1 MASRFSVRKAEPRA
15 VDGTRLPS
23 TPSPPP
29 LGKLPSAREV
39 RLQKFH
45 EIHGPTAQSLQQQ
58 TENFAKMVG
67 KRKKTY
73 VLHPEKTRILGEW
86 DIVTSVALIYTAT
99 LTPYETAFMAPVL
112 GPEAWGDPWFI
123 VNRCLDGIFGLDMIL
138 QFFIAYTTGNDF
150 AGRVWVEDHRSVRT
164 SHAPP
169 LQLPTSH
176 GLDAHL
182 RP

>member
-1 MASRFSVRKAEPRA
+1 MRKAEPRTVEVSNRPSSPTHALSKNSLA
-15 VDGTRLPS
+15 VQ
-23 TPSPPP
+23 
-29 LGKLPSAREV
+29 E
-39 RLQKFH
+39 RLQKFQ
-45 EIHGPTAQSLQQQ
+45 EIHGNTAASLQRQSQQ
-58 TENFAKMVG
+58 FAKIVG
-67 KRKKTY
+67 KRGKIY
-73 VLHPEKTRILGEW
+73 VLHPEKTPILGHW
-86 DIVTSVALIYTAT
+86 DFVTSIALIYTAT
-99 LTPYETAFMAPVL
+99 LTPVETSFMSPVL
-112 GPEAWGDPWFI
+112 GPEAWKDPWFGL
-123 VNRCLDGIFGLDMIL
+123 NRALDVIFGLDMIL